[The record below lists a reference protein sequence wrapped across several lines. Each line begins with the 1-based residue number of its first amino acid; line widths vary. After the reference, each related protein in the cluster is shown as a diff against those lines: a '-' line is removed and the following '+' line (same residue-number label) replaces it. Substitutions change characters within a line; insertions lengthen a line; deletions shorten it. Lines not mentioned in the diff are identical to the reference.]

1 MSDREFKDRFLIVT
15 GRSGQ
20 AERMNIRLRAR
31 VQP

>member
-1 MSDREFKDRFLIVT
+1 MNNREFKERFLIGT